1 MNTQQNVA
9 SARLWA
15 DYYAQVQAQRTLVRL
30 AAERALDELKA
41 RLRPVKL
48 DGAVAWRVLP
58 LGDDD
63 AASLRAISH
72 AVTMAPVGA
81 AEREIVGQLEDAVP
95 EALADLAAVTGA
107 RRFVA
112 GGAAKEA
119 AADATE
125 FLAEYVEWGNA
136 EGIVAT
142 IKSLEPGPAPDD
154 VAVADV
160 LSPRV
165 GLAAVWR
172 KHGTAELV
180 AAPATVGT
188 SPAAADVVALR
199 DALTATAPTHLVV
212 FCAADRTAAGLLA
225 VLAA

>member
-48 DGAVAWRVLP
+48 DGTIAWRVLP
-58 LGDDD
+58 LRAED
-63 AASLRAISH
+63 AAALRDLSH
-72 AVTMAPVGA
+72 AVTMAPIGA
-81 AEREIVGQLEDAVP
+81 DEREIVGQLDDAVP
-95 EALADLAAVTGA
+95 EALADLDAVTGA
-107 RRFVA
+107 RRLMA

-119 AADATE
+119 AADAAE

-154 VAVADV
+154 VTVADV

-180 AAPATVGT
+180 AAPTTIGT
-188 SPAAADVVALR
+188 SPAAADVTALR
-199 DALTATAPTHLVV
+199 TTITTTDPTHLVV
-212 FCAADRTAAGLLA
+212 FSTADRTAAGLLA
-225 VLAA
+225 VLTA